1 MRYRC
6 VEKYRCRYPIRMMC
20 RLLPLGVS
28 GDYAWRSRRP
38 RRRSQVNEG
47 LKRAITRIHRHSGAV
62 YGSPKIRRILLA
74 QGQTV
79 GRHRV
84 ARLMRALRLR
94 GRPYPRKKPRTRAR
108 GTEPSAKNLLN
119 QEVQAPAPN
128 PRWVSDI
135 TDIRTGEGWLYL
147 AAIRDLYSRRMVG
160 GSLGQRLTT
169 SLAIQ
174 AFERARRRRRP
185 PPGLLYHSDRGTQY
199 TRHAFQSLRRQH
211 GVRCSL
217 SAKGNGF
224 DNAAMESF
232 FAWLKRERVTRP
244 RYLTRKP
251 ARTDIFDDIE
261 RFYNRQRSH
270 HFTGGL
276 SPLEFESRAL
286 NSTVHFLGAIPPGR
300 NSRKSL
306 GWGKRN

>member
-1 MRYRC
+1 MRYRW
-6 VEKYRCRYPIRMMC
+6 VERYRGRYPLRMRC
-20 RLLPLGVS
+20 RLLRLGVS
-28 GDYAWRSRRP
+28 GDYSWRSRLP
-38 RRRSQVNEG
+38 RRRSQANEG

-62 YGSPKIRRILLA
+62 YGSPKIRWTLLA
-74 QGQTV
+74 QGQRV
-79 GRHRV
+79 GRHRI

-94 GRPYPRKKPRTRAR
+94 GRPYPRKKPRPRAR
-108 GTEPSAKNLLN
+108 GTEPRAKNLLN

-185 PPGLLYHSDRGTQY
+185 PPGLLHHSDRGSQY
-199 TRHAFQSLRRQH
+199 TSNAFQALLRQH
-211 GVRCSL
+211 GVQRSL

-232 FAWLKRERVTRP
+232 FALLKRERVYRQ
-244 RYLTRKP
+244 RYLTRKQ
-251 ARTDIFDDIE
+251 ARTDIFDYIE
-261 RFYNRQRSH
+261 RFYNRQRHH
-270 HFTGGL
+270 HFIGGL
-276 SPLEFESRAL
+276 GPLEFESRAL
-286 NSTVHFLGAIPPGR
+286 N
-300 NSRKSL
+300 
-306 GWGKRN
+306 

>member
-1 MRYRC
+1 M
-6 VEKYRCRYPIRMMC
+6 
-20 RLLPLGVS
+20 
-28 GDYAWRSRRP
+28 
-38 RRRSQVNEG
+38 
-47 LKRAITRIHRHSGAV
+47 

-94 GRPYPRKKPRTRAR
+94 GRPYPRKNPPQAR
-108 GTEPSAKNLLN
+108 GTHSSAKNLLN

-147 AAIRDLYSRRMVG
+147 ATIRDLYSRRMVG

-185 PPGLLYHSDRGTQY
+185 PPGLIYPSERGTQY
-199 TRHAFQSLRRQH
+199 TSNTFRSLLRQH
-211 GVRCSL
+211 GVQRSL

-261 RFYNRQRSH
+261 RFYNRQRPH
-270 HFTGGL
+270 PFTGGL

-286 NSTVHFLGAIPPGR
+286 NSTAHFLGAIPLLDKAYRGVD
-300 NSRKSL
+300 
-306 GWGKRN
+306 GG